1 MPLCK
6 RIVTSRKIVYST
18 KKKFNAAKQYHKD
31 IQKRSGHNF
40 ELYQRE
46 NQQAKP
52 KTTNCNVSTNI
63 GNNNTINLSRREQ
76 VCLSG
81 LRFERYFSHHQ
92 GT

>member
-46 NQQAKP
+46 NQAKP
-52 KTTNCNVSTNI
+52 KTTNCNLSANI
-63 GNNNTINLSRREQ
+63 GSNNTISLSRCEQ
-76 VCLSG
+76 VCLMM
-81 LRFERYFSHHQ
+81 LRFETGSLI
-92 GT
+92 

>member
-6 RIVTSRKIVYST
+6 RIVTSRKKVYST
-18 KKKFNAAKQYHKD
+18 KKNFNAAKQYHKD
-31 IQKRSGHNF
+31 IQRRSGHNF

-81 LRFERYFSHHQ
+81 LRFKRYFFNHQ